1 MRPLAR
7 GHGLCDIDS
16 LLSRKFQKNIFKNG
30 KFWDTDYKPD
40 CKTRILVL
48 FRHDFPYIF
57 LDYRYR
63 NRRVPFLCCISYAYY
78 ILFYI
83 QNRPKALITKTGALS
98 KHGAEGTS
106 AVSLVDDEK
115 ENLFNIDRGRI
126 DEIIKKSK
134 EEGYKKASERKNKM
148 NKGEDE
154 FKKTKQ
160 RVIKKMGLSDRTEYI
175 QHFLN
180 SEVDW
185 PLLLTSLSNSEKV
198 EIKCTFPK
206 CVETAPMKPGAL
218 NGHCKAYHN
227 WGTFKC
233 DQCDFITYRESGL
246 KTHKVKHSTRKTT
259 VTDFHC
265 EKCDM
270 YYKNRQTLLWHN
282 SATHRKDAD
291 TEKATW
297 KKKQKC
303 DKLKKCIFCPFL
315 HSGFNGS
322 RPMENHYQKH
332 FDIKQHECEICGAK
346 FGNRYNLNQHLNQHD
361 SIYYRCVICQGSEI
375 RGLRNTWTDGRCSFT
390 GFIAD
395 NKDGMRVHFKKHH
408 SEEGLKRM
416 PSWKEIKKNVEEVKE
431 NDFTE
436 DEKSRING
444 LRNDRENRIDELRS
458 KETPIQRK
466 SLEPD
471 MKAICM

>member
-1 MRPLAR
+1 M
-7 GHGLCDIDS
+7 
-16 LLSRKFQKNIFKNG
+16 
-30 KFWDTDYKPD
+30 
-40 CKTRILVL
+40 
-48 FRHDFPYIF
+48 
-57 LDYRYR
+57 
-63 NRRVPFLCCISYAYY
+63 
-78 ILFYI
+78 
-83 QNRPKALITKTGALS
+83 TKTGALS

-115 ENLFNIDRGRI
+115 ENLYNIDRDRI

-148 NKGEDE
+148 KTGEDE

-160 RVIKKMGLSDRTEYI
+160 RVIKKMGLNDRTEHI
-175 QHFLN
+175 QYFLN
-180 SEVDW
+180 SELDW
-185 PLLLTSLSNSEKV
+185 PMLLTSLSNGQKV
-198 EIKCTFPK
+198 EIKCTHSLK
-206 CVETAPMKPGAL
+206 CVETAEMKPGAL
-218 NGHCKAYHN
+218 NDHCKAYHN

-270 YYKNRQTLLWHN
+270 YYKNQQTLYWHN

-291 TEKATW
+291 TGKATW
-297 KKKQKC
+297 TNKKKC

-315 HSGFNGS
+315 HSGYNGS

-332 FDIKQHECEICGAK
+332 FDIKQHECEICGLK

-375 RGLRNTWTDGRCSFT
+375 RGLRSLDDRCSFT

-395 NKDGMRVHFKKHH
+395 NKDGMRMHFKKHH
-408 SEEGLKRM
+408 SEEGSKRM

-431 NDFTE
+431 KDFTE

-444 LRNDRENRIDELRS
+444 LRNVRDNRMDERITEKLS
-458 KETPIQRK
+458 QIQRK
-466 SLEPD
+466 SSEPD
-471 MKAICM
+471 IKAICM